1 MVLVLVVV
9 VVLLLLLLMVLLLQ
23 LPALAQL
30 GRVLPSRLLQMQLLL
45 LPPPP
50 PPLLVVV
57 VVLLALM
64 PVLVHPRHQ
73 MARCASPL
81 SHADSLA
88 AGACLR
94 GRTC

>member
-1 MVLVLVVV
+1 MVLVLVV

-57 VVLLALM
+57 VLLALM

-94 GRTC
+94 GRSC

>member
-57 VVLLALM
+57 VLLALM